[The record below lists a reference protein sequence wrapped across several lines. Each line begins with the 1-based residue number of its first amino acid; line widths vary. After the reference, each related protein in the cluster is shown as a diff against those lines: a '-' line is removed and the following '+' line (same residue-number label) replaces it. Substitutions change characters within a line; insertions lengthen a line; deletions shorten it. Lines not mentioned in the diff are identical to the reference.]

1 MKNLISFV
9 VLVVILSVIALI
21 PLAIVWSLN
30 TLFSLG
36 IPYSFWSWLAVVIL
50 NLTWLSKPNFTNLKP
65 TNNK

>member
-21 PLAIVWSLN
+21 PLVIVWSLN